1 MQVGILL
8 LIAATARAAA
18 DTDSNSTSP
27 TVLLSAAPACSVP
40 CLIDGYNYGKCTPV
54 AVADCVCTNVPLQA
68 RVSECVQKACEF
80 PDQVATVH
88 ITQKLCRSYPKQA
101 YRHYDKIFSIA
112 LPSLTIVIVALR
124 CVARIQVT
132 KTLWW
137 DDATALIA
145 LGFVIVLSGVGLASA
160 NLGYGSH
167 YWDIDPTKGKAIL
180 KIFYAQQMLYIVV
193 LAFAKTSI
201 ACFYY
206 RVFINPRF
214 LLAIKWI
221 IAFLFAQSLLFIM
234 LLVFQCRP
242 IESNWDRYI
251 EGQCFNV
258 TAIAY
263 VGAVCSILADVL
275 LVILPI
281 PEVLKLQLSGKNK
294 TALFFLF
301 ALGSLACVAS
311 IVRLQYLVSFANS
324 YDASYENVMTVI
336 WSAVEL
342 NLAIIC
348 GSLPSLRPLFKRA
361 RPAVLTGA
369 KSATRK
375 DQFSRLSIER
385 SATAR
390 IELQVSRD
398 DIAQSSQGSTP
409 SKPEP
414 PIDLDSVSTTYDTH
428 LRAAPLRDIESGR
441 REDFELENWEIGRKN

>member
-27 TVLLSAAPACSVP
+27 TALLSAAPACSVP

-80 PDQVATVH
+80 PDQVATVR

-275 LVILPI
+275 LIILPI
-281 PEVLKLQLSGKNK
+281 PEVLKLQL
-294 TALFFLF
+294 
-301 ALGSLACVAS
+301 
-311 IVRLQYLVSFANS
+311 IRLQYLVSFANS

-390 IELQVSRD
+390 IEPQVSRD

-441 REDFELENWEIGRKN
+441 REDFEMGRLGNWAKELGCGNKSL